1 MKLSQMEKLSHHHF
15 CCRHTMV
22 QIGGQKP
29 IGDGLLKTPR
39 DEEVNTT
46 NFWYRW
52 MCACACEWMSLMY
65 RDTSTNT
72 HYIHVH
78 SRTCTRF
85 ERVAPNE
92 PITWFIWRVCVCVWI
107 GRTRLLTTVV
117 QNRRLLVVAEL
128 TKMRSCK
135 RTTNTKRMSRH
146 WLYMYNTGGFI
157 LILMMAKLLSICSFS
172 IFLWRWTQD
181 DENNVMSHF
190 NRIEFV
196 DSSCCYTI
204 WRDKQWMM

>member
-92 PITWFIWRVCVCVWI
+92 PITWFIWRVCVCVCVCGLDEHVCWLQSYKI
-107 GRTRLLTTVV
+107 VGCWLLLNSPKWEVVKEQRIQNEWVVTGCICTTPGG
-117 QNRRLLVVAEL
+117 LFWYWWW
-128 TKMRSCK
+128 RSCCQFV
-135 RTTNTKRMSRH
+135 RFRFS
-146 WLYMYNTGGFI
+146 YDGGHKTMKI
-157 LILMMAKLLSICSFS
+157 M
-172 IFLWRWTQD
+172 
-181 DENNVMSHF
+181 
-190 NRIEFV
+190 
-196 DSSCCYTI
+196 
-204 WRDKQWMM
+204 